1 MWIWWILSILVLIAC
16 AIFAY
21 RMIISSYEFLPLDKR
36 SLGLFPTKEKK
47 EKEELSGHEALRNLN
62 HKLRSVEDS
71 NTYYQLQLTKL
82 QERLRVLEE
91 LNISK
96 DYQPL
101 PPGQQIKEPEED
113 WKELYYEENERKE
126 KIENEL
132 DETKQRLEEAEEELR
147 LAAEKNLQWMQLQSD
162 YESRLRESD
171 SFKDQIASLEQQ
183 LAGSA
188 EREKELEQL
197 LLSEITI
204 REKYVVLQKEYIEL
218 QSQSDS
224 LNRIMVELSKKNM
237 NLETRMAYLSEL
249 ESKLAICEAEK
260 AKLKARLENHLLG

>member
-1 MWIWWILSILVLIAC
+1 MLVLIAC

-21 RMIISSYEFLPLDKR
+21 RMIISSYEFLPLEKR
-36 SLGLFPTKEKK
+36 SLIHLFRQ
-47 EKEELSGHEALRNLN
+47 EEREQPREPAAGQEVLRTLH

-71 NTYYQLQLTKL
+71 NSYYQIQLTKL

-91 LNISK
+91 LNNS
-96 DYQPL
+96 
-101 PPGQQIKEPEED
+101 PGTAVQKEKEPVASVTED

-132 DETKQRLEEAEEELR
+132 DDTRQQLEEVEAQLKAAVEQNLR
-147 LAAEKNLQWMQLQSD
+147 WTEIQSD
-162 YESRLRESD
+162 YESRLTENDAGRE
-171 SFKDQIASLEQQ
+171 KIAALEHQ
-183 LAGSA
+183 LAASA

-224 LNRIMVELSKKNM
+224 LHRIMVDLSKKNF
-237 NLETRMAYLSEL
+237 NLETRLAYLSEL

>member
-1 MWIWWILSILVLIAC
+1 MWIWWIFSMLVLIAC

-21 RMIISSYEFLPLDKR
+21 RMIISSYEFLPMDKR
-36 SLGLFPTKEKK
+36 SLTRFFKK
-47 EKEELSGHEALRNLN
+47 NEEEDRPATGHETLRNLN

-71 NTYYQLQLTKL
+71 NTYYQIQLTKL

-91 LNISK
+91 LNIAK
-96 DYQPL
+96 TAEAPGKTQPDE
-101 PPGQQIKEPEED
+101 EPEEN

-132 DETKQRLEEAEEELR
+132 DATRQRLDEVEEELS
-147 LAAEKNLQWMQLQSD
+147 LFTEKDLHWKELQSD
-162 YESRLRESD
+162 YESRLLEYD
-171 SFKDQIASLEQQ
+171 SFKNQIDLLQQQ
-183 LAGSA
+183 LEGSA

-224 LNRIMVELSKKNM
+224 LNRIMIELSKKNM
-237 NLETRMAYLSEL
+237 NLETRLAYLSEL
-249 ESKLAICEAEK
+249 ESKLAICETEK